1 MRYAFALVLLS
12 MMASA
17 QAQLLVPKGTKATLE
32 VEYLYTAAGSSGR
45 PNGTDTLDE
54 WKVRRVVNVIAHY
67 VAEEPIAIGVLH
79 KPDAAQQAD
88 IDKKVAQTQAFGNK
102 MAPSVADMMQIAER
116 CGDDDACLEQAIADY
131 GNKMDPKEMQARKA
145 EGEALFKPEA
155 PRYQRWNLKSQ
166 SGTYEVDEFTSRQVF
181 ELTCTRTQ
189 VCKRTVTS
197 RGKGPI
203 PAPPAGS
210 VEGASLL
217 EVDRVKKDLAAK
229 MPMPLRELKVE
240 SNVQSTI
247 PDDNYKVDANAAL
260 RMFKNAESLTLAIPG
275 GALPASGTTT
285 IKSTGHGGESGT
297 LTVKWTFRRT

>member
-1 MRYAFALVLLS
+1 MRYVFALLLVS
-12 MMASA
+12 IVAPT

-32 VEYLYTAAGSSGR
+32 VEYLYTAVGKSGR
-45 PNGTDTLDE
+45 PDGTDTLDE

-67 VAEEPIAIGVLH
+67 VAEEPLAIGVLH
-79 KPDAAQQAD
+79 KPDATQQAAMET
-88 IDKKVAQTQAFGNK
+88 KVAQTQAFGNK
-102 MAPSVADMMQIAER
+102 MAPTVADMMQIAER
-116 CGDDDACLEQAIADY
+116 CGEDEACLEQAIVDY

-145 EGEALFKPEA
+145 EGEAIFKPEA
-155 PRYQRWNLKSQ
+155 PRYQLWNLKSQ

-197 RGKGPI
+197 RGKGAI

-210 VEGASLL
+210 VESASLL
-217 EVDRVKKDLAAK
+217 EVDSVKKDLSAK

-240 SNVQSTI
+240 SSVQTTI
-247 PDDNYKVDANAAL
+247 PDDEYKVDANEAM
-260 RMFKNAESLTLAIPG
+260 RMFKKAETLIMAIPG
-275 GALPASGTTT
+275 GAFPASGTTT

-297 LTVKWTFRRT
+297 LTVKWTFKRT